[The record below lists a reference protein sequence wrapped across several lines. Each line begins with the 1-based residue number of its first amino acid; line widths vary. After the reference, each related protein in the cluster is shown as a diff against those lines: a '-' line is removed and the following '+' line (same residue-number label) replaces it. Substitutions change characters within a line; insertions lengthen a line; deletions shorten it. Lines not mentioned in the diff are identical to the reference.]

1 MQNNDVSDYS
11 LGQLQSFLLQHAF
24 QQFLKFYF
32 IGTEIRSMRQGSVER
47 NGSRAR
53 KLSRNFGSTEAF
65 LFGTKT
71 GRERSSSG
79 RPLPWDSYGSLV
91 QVLLE
96 LGLSLD

>member
-11 LGQLQSFLLQHAF
+11 LGRLQSFLLQHAF

-32 IGTEIRSMRQGSVER
+32 IRTEIWSMRQGSVER
-47 NGSRAR
+47 NGSR
-53 KLSRNFGSTEAF
+53 EAF

-71 GRERSSSG
+71 GREPSSSG

>member
-32 IGTEIRSMRQGSVER
+32 IGTEIWSMRQGSVER
-47 NGSRAR
+47 NGSRTR
-53 KLSRNFGSTEAF
+53 KLSKIFGSTEAF

-79 RPLPWDSYGSLV
+79 RPLPWDS
-91 QVLLE
+91 
-96 LGLSLD
+96 